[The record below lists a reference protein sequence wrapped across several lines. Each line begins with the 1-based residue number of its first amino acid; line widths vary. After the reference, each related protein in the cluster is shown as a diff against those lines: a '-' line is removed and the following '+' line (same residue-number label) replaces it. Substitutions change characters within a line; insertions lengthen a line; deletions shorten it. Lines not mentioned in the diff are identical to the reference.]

1 MTNSNSLIDSLEVYV
16 LNSPDET
23 KPHWVSH
30 FIVPTANE
38 LLIKIKNKN
47 GNSGFGMAT
56 SYTDISPI
64 IKPFS
69 SGLEDFIIGE
79 DPFCPEKIYEK
90 IFKLTDSRIS
100 SEKGWSKEALIR
112 ISAALDIACWDL
124 VGKSLNIPLYKLFG
138 GYRNKVPVYVTCGYY
153 REGKSD
159 SELREELKKLIEIG
173 HQSFKVKVGGLNIKD
188 DAKRL
193 EIIRDEIGQEK
204 DLMID
209 VNRAWNLKTAIEG
222 VKEFE
227 RFKPTWIEEPLRW
240 EDDRRTLKLLSKQ
253 TSIPL
258 SGGESE
264 ITAYGCRSMIEE
276 GAIQIL
282 QFDCT
287 MFGGFTNGKKLSAL
301 CELNHI
307 DIAPHHDCYIHAPLV
322 ASTPAGRIVESFD
335 DERDPLQAQ
344 LYENSHKMSNGWIYL
359 NEKPGLGLEISEA
372 ALKKFGKLV
381 YKNK

>member
-1 MTNSNSLIDSLEVYV
+1 MTNSSNLIDNLEVYV
-16 LNSPDET
+16 LNNPNEV

-38 LLIKIKNKN
+38 LLIKIKTKD
-47 GNSGFGMAT
+47 GNSGFGLAT
-56 SYTDISPI
+56 SYTDIAPI

-69 SGLEDFIIGE
+69 NGLQDLIIGE

-90 IFKLTDSRIS
+90 IFKLTDTRLS
-100 SEKGWSKEALIR
+100 SEKVWSREALIR

-124 VGKSLNIPLYKLFG
+124 IGKASNIPLYKLFG
-138 GYRNKVPVYVTCGYY
+138 GYRNKIPVYVTCAYY
-153 REGKSD
+153 RDGKD
-159 SELREELKKLIEIG
+159 EKELRDEIKKLVNIG
-173 HQSFKVKVGGLNIKD
+173 HQSFKVKVGRLSIKE

-193 EIIRDEIGQEK
+193 EIIRDEIGDQK
-204 DLMID
+204 GLMID
-209 VNRAWNLKTAIEG
+209 VNRAWDLKTAIKG

-227 RFKPTWIEEPLRW
+227 KFKPTWIEEPVRW
-240 EDDRRTLKLLSKQ
+240 EDDRRTLKILSKK
-253 TSIPL
+253 TKIPL

-264 ITAYGCRSMIEE
+264 VTIYGCRSMIEE
-276 GAIQIL
+276 DAIQIL

-307 DIAPHHDCYIHAPLV
+307 DVAPHHDCYIHAPLV

-344 LYENSHKMSNGWIYL
+344 LFENPHKMSEGWIHL
-359 NEKPGLGLEISEA
+359 NKKPGLGLEISDA

>member
-1 MTNSNSLIDSLEVYV
+1 MTNSSNLIDSLEVYTLSNPNEV
-16 LNSPDET
+16 

-56 SYTDISPI
+56 SYTDITPI
-64 IKPFS
+64 IKPFKN
-69 SGLEDFIIGE
+69 GLQDLIIGE
-79 DPFCPEKIYEK
+79 DPFCPEKIYDK
-90 IFKLTDSRIS
+90 IFKLTDTRIS
-100 SEKGWSKEALIR
+100 SEKGWSREALIR

-124 VGKSLNIPLYKLFG
+124 IGKAANIPLYKLFG
-138 GYRNKVPVYVTCGYY
+138 GYRNKIPVYVTCAYY
-153 REGKSD
+153 RDDKDEK
-159 SELREELKKLIEIG
+159 ELRDELKKLIEIG
-173 HQSFKVKVGGLNIKD
+173 HQSFKVKVGGLSIKE

-193 EIIRDEIGQEK
+193 EIIRDEIGSQK

-209 VNRAWNLKTAIEG
+209 VNRAWDLATAVEG
-222 VKEFE
+222 VNEFKK
-227 RFKPTWIEEPLRW
+227 FKPTWIEEPVRW
-240 EDDRRTLKLLSKQ
+240 EDDRRNLKLLSKQ
-253 TSIPL
+253 TEIPL

-264 ITAYGCRSMIEE
+264 VTIYGCRSMIEE
-276 GAIQIL
+276 DAIQIL

-301 CELNHI
+301 CEINHI

-322 ASTPAGRIVESFD
+322 ASSPSGRIVESFD
-335 DERDPLQAQ
+335 NERDPLQSE
-344 LYENSHKMSNGWIYL
+344 LFENVHKMSNGWIYL
-359 NEKPGLGLEISEA
+359 NENPGLGFEISET

-381 YKNK
+381 YKK

>member
-1 MTNSNSLIDSLEVYV
+1 
-16 LNSPDET
+16 
-23 KPHWVSH
+23 
-30 FIVPTANE
+30 
-38 LLIKIKNKN
+38 
-47 GNSGFGMAT
+47 
-56 SYTDISPI
+56 
-64 IKPFS
+64 
-69 SGLEDFIIGE
+69 
-79 DPFCPEKIYEK
+79 
-90 IFKLTDSRIS
+90 
-100 SEKGWSKEALIR
+100 
-112 ISAALDIACWDL
+112 
-124 VGKSLNIPLYKLFG
+124 
-138 GYRNKVPVYVTCGYY
+138 
-153 REGKSD
+153 
-159 SELREELKKLIEIG
+159 
-173 HQSFKVKVGGLNIKD
+173 
-188 DAKRL
+188 
-193 EIIRDEIGQEK
+193 
-204 DLMID
+204 MID
-209 VNRAWNLKTAIEG
+209 VNRAWNLKTAIAG

-307 DIAPHHDCYIHAPLV
+307 DIAPHHDCFIHAPLV

-344 LYENSHKMSNGWIYL
+344 LFENSHKMSNGWIYL
-359 NEKPGLGLEISEA
+359 NEKPGLGLEISDA

>member
-1 MTNSNSLIDSLEVYV
+1 MTNSSNLIDSLEVYTLSNPNEV
-16 LNSPDET
+16 

-56 SYTDISPI
+56 SYTDITPI
-64 IKPFS
+64 IKPFKN
-69 SGLEDFIIGE
+69 GLQDLIIGE
-79 DPFCPEKIYEK
+79 NPFCPEKIYDK
-90 IFKLTDSRIS
+90 IFKLTDTKIS
-100 SEKGWSKEALIR
+100 SEKGWSREALIR

-124 VGKSLNIPLYKLFG
+124 IGKAANIPLYKLFG
-138 GYRNKVPVYVTCGYY
+138 GYRNKIPVYVTCAYY
-153 REGKSD
+153 RDDKDEK
-159 SELREELKKLIEIG
+159 ELRDELKKLIEIG
-173 HQSFKVKVGGLNIKD
+173 HQSFKVKVGGLSIKE

-193 EIIRDEIGQEK
+193 EIIRDEIGSQK

-209 VNRAWNLKTAIEG
+209 VNRAWDLATAVEG
-222 VKEFE
+222 VNEFKK
-227 RFKPTWIEEPLRW
+227 FKPTWIEEPVRW
-240 EDDRRTLKLLSKQ
+240 EDDRRNLKLLSKQ
-253 TSIPL
+253 TEIPL

-264 ITAYGCRSMIEE
+264 VTIYGCRSMIEE
-276 GAIQIL
+276 DAIQIL

-301 CELNHI
+301 CEINHI

-322 ASTPAGRIVESFD
+322 ASSPSGRIVESFD
-335 DERDPLQAQ
+335 NERDPLQSE
-344 LYENSHKMSNGWIYL
+344 LFKNVHKMSNGWIYL
-359 NEKPGLGLEISEA
+359 NENPGLGFEISET

-381 YKNK
+381 YKK

>member
-1 MTNSNSLIDSLEVYV
+1 MTNSSNLIDRLEVYV
-16 LNSPDET
+16 LNNPDEV

-38 LLIKIKNKN
+38 LLIKIKTKD
-47 GNSGFGMAT
+47 GYSGFGLAT
-56 SYTDISPI
+56 SYTDIAPI

-69 SGLEDFIIGE
+69 NGLQDLIIGE

-90 IFKLTDSRIS
+90 IFKLTDARLS
-100 SEKGWSKEALIR
+100 SEKGWSREALIR

-124 VGKSLNIPLYKLFG
+124 IGKASNIPLYKLFG
-138 GYRNKVPVYVTCGYY
+138 GYRNKIPVYVTCAYY
-153 REGKSD
+153 RDGKD
-159 SELREELKKLIEIG
+159 EKELRDEIKKLVNIG
-173 HQSFKVKVGGLNIKD
+173 HQSFKIKVGGLSIKE

-193 EIIRDEIGQEK
+193 EIIRDEIGDQK
-204 DLMID
+204 GLMID
-209 VNRAWNLKTAIEG
+209 VNRAWDLKTAIEG
-222 VKEFE
+222 VKVFE
-227 RFKPTWIEEPLRW
+227 KFKPTWIEEPVRW
-240 EDDRRTLKLLSKQ
+240 EDDKRTLRLLSKQ
-253 TSIPL
+253 TKIPL

-264 ITAYGCRSMIEE
+264 VTIYGCRSMIEE
-276 GAIQIL
+276 DAIQIL

-307 DIAPHHDCYIHAPLV
+307 DVAPHHDCYIHAPLV

-344 LYENSHKMSNGWIYL
+344 LFENPHKMSEGWIYL
-359 NEKPGLGLEISEA
+359 NKKPGLGLEISDA

>member
-1 MTNSNSLIDSLEVYV
+1 MTNSSNLIDSLEVYTLSNPNEV
-16 LNSPDET
+16 

-56 SYTDISPI
+56 SYTDITPI
-64 IKPFS
+64 IKPFKN
-69 SGLEDFIIGE
+69 GLQDLIIGE
-79 DPFCPEKIYEK
+79 DPFCPEKIYDK
-90 IFKLTDSRIS
+90 IFKLTDTRIS
-100 SEKGWSKEALIR
+100 SEKGWSREALIR

-124 VGKSLNIPLYKLFG
+124 IGKAANIPLYKLFG
-138 GYRNKVPVYVTCGYY
+138 GYRNKIPVYVTCAYY
-153 REGKSD
+153 RDDKDEK
-159 SELREELKKLIEIG
+159 ELRDELKKLIEIG
-173 HQSFKVKVGGLNIKD
+173 HQSFKVKVGGLSIKE

-193 EIIRDEIGQEK
+193 EIIRDEIGSQK

-209 VNRAWNLKTAIEG
+209 VNRAWDLATAVEG
-222 VKEFE
+222 VNEFKK
-227 RFKPTWIEEPLRW
+227 FKPTWIEEPVRW
-240 EDDRRTLKLLSKQ
+240 EDDKRNLKLLSKQ
-253 TSIPL
+253 TEIPL

-264 ITAYGCRSMIEE
+264 VTIYGCRSMIEE
-276 GAIQIL
+276 YAIQIL

-301 CELNHI
+301 CEINHI

-322 ASTPAGRIVESFD
+322 ASSPSGRIVESFD
-335 DERDPLQAQ
+335 NERDPLQSE
-344 LYENSHKMSNGWIYL
+344 LFENVHKMSNGWIYL
-359 NEKPGLGLEISEA
+359 NENPGLGFEISET

-381 YKNK
+381 YKK

>member
-1 MTNSNSLIDSLEVYV
+1 MTNSSNLIDSVEVYTLSNPNNV
-16 LNSPDET
+16 

-56 SYTDISPI
+56 SYTDITPI
-64 IKPFS
+64 IKPFKN
-69 SGLEDFIIGE
+69 GLQDLIIGE
-79 DPFCPEKIYEK
+79 DPFCPEKIYDK
-90 IFKLTDSRIS
+90 IFKLTDTRIS
-100 SEKGWSKEALIR
+100 SEKGWSREALIR

-124 VGKSLNIPLYKLFG
+124 IGKAANIPLYKLFG
-138 GYRNKVPVYVTCGYY
+138 GYRNKIPVYVTCAYY
-153 REGKSD
+153 RDDKDEK
-159 SELREELKKLIEIG
+159 ELRDELKKLIEIG
-173 HQSFKVKVGGLNIKD
+173 HQSFKVKVGGLSIKE

-193 EIIRDEIGQEK
+193 EIIRDEIGSQK

-209 VNRAWNLKTAIEG
+209 VNRAWDLATAVEG
-222 VKEFE
+222 VNEFKK
-227 RFKPTWIEEPLRW
+227 FKPTWIEEPVRW
-240 EDDRRTLKLLSKQ
+240 EDDKRNLKLLSKQ
-253 TSIPL
+253 TEIPL

-264 ITAYGCRSMIEE
+264 VTIYGCRSMIEE
-276 GAIQIL
+276 DAIQIL

-301 CELNHI
+301 CEINHI

-322 ASTPAGRIVESFD
+322 ASSPSGRIVESFD
-335 DERDPLQAQ
+335 NERDPLQSE
-344 LYENSHKMSNGWIYL
+344 LFENVHKMSNGWIYL
-359 NEKPGLGLEISEA
+359 NENPGLGFEISET

-381 YKNK
+381 YKK

>member
-1 MTNSNSLIDSLEVYV
+1 MTNSSNLIDSLEVYV
-16 LNSPDET
+16 LNNPDET

-173 HQSFKVKVGGLNIKD
+173 HQSFKVKVGGLSIKD

-322 ASTPAGRIVESFD
+322 ASTPAGKIVESFD

-344 LYENSHKMSNGWIYL
+344 LFENSHKMSNGWIYL

>member
-1 MTNSNSLIDSLEVYV
+1 MTNSSNLIDSLEVYV
-16 LNSPDET
+16 LNNPDEV

-38 LLIKIKNKN
+38 LLIKIKTKD
-47 GNSGFGMAT
+47 GHSGFGLAT
-56 SYTDISPI
+56 SYTDIAPI

-69 SGLEDFIIGE
+69 NGLQDLIIGE

-90 IFKLTDSRIS
+90 IFKLTDTRFS
-100 SEKGWSKEALIR
+100 SEKSWSREALIR

-124 VGKSLNIPLYKLFG
+124 IGKASNIPLYKLFG
-138 GYRNKVPVYVTCGYY
+138 GYRNKIPVYVTCAYY
-153 REGKSD
+153 RDGKD
-159 SELREELKKLIEIG
+159 EKELRDEIKKLVNVG
-173 HQSFKVKVGGLNIKD
+173 HQSFKVKVGGLSIKE

-193 EIIRDEIGQEK
+193 EIIRDEIGNQK
-204 DLMID
+204 GLMID
-209 VNRAWNLKTAIEG
+209 VNRAWDLKTAIEG

-227 RFKPTWIEEPLRW
+227 KFKPTWIEEPVRW
-240 EDDRRTLKLLSKQ
+240 EDDRRTLKILSKQ
-253 TSIPL
+253 TEIPL

-264 ITAYGCRSMIEE
+264 VTIYGCRSMIEE
-276 GAIQIL
+276 DAIQIL

-307 DIAPHHDCYIHAPLV
+307 DVAPHHDCYIHAPLV

-344 LYENSHKMSNGWIYL
+344 LFENPHKMSEGWIYL
-359 NEKPGLGLEISEA
+359 NEKPGLGLEISDA
-372 ALKKFGKLV
+372 ALKKLGKLV

>member
-1 MTNSNSLIDSLEVYV
+1 MEKI
-16 LNSPDET
+16 
-23 KPHWVSH
+23 H
-30 FIVPTANE
+30 F
-38 LLIKIKNKN
+38 
-47 GNSGFGMAT
+47 
-56 SYTDISPI
+56 
-64 IKPFS
+64 
-69 SGLEDFIIGE
+69 
-79 DPFCPEKIYEK
+79 PEKIYEK
-90 IFKLTDSRIS
+90 IFKLTDTRVS
-100 SEKGWSKEALIR
+100 SEKSWSREALIR

-124 VGKSLNIPLYKLFG
+124 IGKASNIPLYKLFG
-138 GYRNKVPVYVTCGYY
+138 GYRNKIPVYVTCAYY
-153 REGKSD
+153 RDGKD
-159 SELREELKKLIEIG
+159 EKELRDEIQKLVNIG
-173 HQSFKVKVGGLNIKD
+173 HQSFKVKVGGLSIKE

-193 EIIRDEIGQEK
+193 EIIRDEIGDQK

-209 VNRAWNLKTAIEG
+209 VNRAWDLKTAIEG

-227 RFKPTWIEEPLRW
+227 RFNPTWIEEPVRW

-253 TSIPL
+253 TKIPL

-264 ITAYGCRSMIEE
+264 ITIFGCRSMIEE
-276 GAIQIL
+276 DAIQIL

-307 DIAPHHDCYIHAPLV
+307 DVAPHHDCYIHAPLV

-344 LYENSHKMSNGWIYL
+344 LFENPHKMSDGWIHL